1 MNHYKFS
8 LFLEQVFSAAAN
20 RQTFLGGAGWDS
32 DIGYLVIQRQF
43 ASKMRESREELAVKL
58 NRPTL
63 YLEGR
68 LKHEMT
74 LNQYEPGAKLGRH
87 LDGHHEETKG
97 LRGWKLPTRRSV
109 TWLVYCSDGWKGEEG
124 GALRCFPLS
133 TDSLVP
139 VGAHEGNLHVSQ
151 LKENDPVFFDCFRE
165 SGMAALC
172 RICNNKKHVV
182 STSDFNLPD

>member
-74 LNQYEPGAKLGRH
+74 LN
-87 LDGHHEETKG
+87 
-97 LRGWKLPTRRSV
+97 
-109 TWLVYCSDGWKGEEG
+109 
-124 GALRCFPLS
+124 
-133 TDSLVP
+133 
-139 VGAHEGNLHVSQ
+139 
-151 LKENDPVFFDCFRE
+151 
-165 SGMAALC
+165 
-172 RICNNKKHVV
+172 
-182 STSDFNLPD
+182 